1 MDAIIGSKIRKV
13 RELKGFTQEYLASK
27 IGLSQNAVS
36 KIEKGQIKIDDKLFT
51 TIASAPEVDK
61 EAILNFNDNY
71 VFTNCSNPGNY
82 NNYQIHPI
90 EAVLKLNEK
99 LLQSKDEIINA
110 LKGQIETLQALL
122 KVK

>member
-27 IGLSQNAVS
+27 IGVSQNAVS

-51 TIASAPEVDK
+51 TIANALEVDK
-61 EAILNFNDNY
+61 EAIMNFNDNY

-99 LLQSKDEIINA
+99 LLQSKDEIITA